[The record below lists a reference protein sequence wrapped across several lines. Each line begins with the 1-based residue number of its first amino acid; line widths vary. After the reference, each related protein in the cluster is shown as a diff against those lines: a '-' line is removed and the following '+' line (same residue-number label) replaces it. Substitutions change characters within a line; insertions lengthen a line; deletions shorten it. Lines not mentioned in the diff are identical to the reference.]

1 MKHGRKPP
9 LRGMSLK
16 EIANAERCSV
26 DAILRVLKR
35 AVGKLKHLGAFQLI
49 LATVQ
54 ASGHEVLRA
63 GSLEC
68 QGDWIERNIG
78 PLTYRDRFR
87 LQNDGRTL
95 SSYRAIDRKLSGD
108 SDDSLDENYELRRNA
123 VLSGK

>member
-1 MKHGRKPP
+1 
-9 LRGMSLK
+9 MSLK
-16 EIANAERCSV
+16 EIADAEGCSV
-26 DAILRVLKR
+26 DAILRVLKG
-35 AVGKLKHLGAFQLI
+35 AVRKLKRLGAFQLI

-78 PLTYRDRFR
+78 PLSYRDRFR
-87 LQNDGRTL
+87 LQNDGRAL

-108 SDDSLDENYELRRNA
+108 SDDSLDGNDELRRDA
-123 VLSGK
+123 LLSGERG